1 MDNRLDHETG
11 CLYKKRKCP
20 FTKISKDSC
29 PWTGIM
35 SNVESHV
42 RQDHS
47 SQTKS
52 VSGVFEIKLET
63 LCASKYYREAVF
75 TLGKL
80 FFMFWEIRECNIHFA
95 VFYIGPENDTEK
107 FTYNFK
113 IKKHNE
119 KISVR
124 ATCHSYLQDADA
136 VLQPGECVVLP
147 YGTVLKYLSKCNDL
161 SCEIEI
167 RKCKDTSVFSA
178 LSKWLEDQNITTSSV
193 PASTE
198 NFASHSPV

>member
-1 MDNRLDHETG
+1 MDNRLDHKTQ

-29 PWTGIM
+29 RWTGIM
-35 SNVESHV
+35 SNIGSHV

-47 SQTKS
+47 SETK
-52 VSGVFEIKLET
+52 GVTGMFKIKLET

-80 FFMFWEIRECNIHFA
+80 FFIFWEIKECNIYFA
-95 VFYIGPENDTEK
+95 VFYIGPENDAEK

-113 IKKHNE
+113 IKKLNE
-119 KISVR
+119 KISVSM
-124 ATCHSYLQDADA
+124 TCHSYFQDVDM
-136 VLQPGECVVLP
+136 VIQPGECVVLP
-147 YGTVLKYLSKCNDL
+147 YGTILKYLSKFSDL
-161 SCEIEI
+161 SCDIEI

-178 LSKWLEDQNITTSSV
+178 LSKWLEDQNVSTSSL
-193 PASTE
+193 PASAEIT
-198 NFASHSPV
+198 ASHSPA